1 MKKIN
6 NILKN
11 IVTQNFFYSVFFL
24 VTFFSNSVFSQ
35 NDKEKLI
42 LPALKVAEY
51 GFKDNYRTFKTTYI
65 DSTSFDK
72 YYYNTEMK
80 LDYVLRYFFH
90 TSIEFSNKQNKLV
103 SMDGTIFELN
113 AKSPSQLVDEIVSLI
128 GNMNSGFN
136 ELKTFKKK
144 FK

>member
-1 MKKIN
+1 MFKIN
-6 NILKN
+6 KTFKN
-11 IVTQNFFYSVFFL
+11 IVTQYISYSIFFF

-51 GFKDNYRTFKTTYI
+51 GFRDNYRTFKTTYI

-72 YYYNTEMK
+72 YYYDTDMK

-113 AKSPSQLVDEIVSLI
+113 SKTPSQLVDEIVSLI
-128 GNMNSGFN
+128 GNMSSGFN
-136 ELKTFKKK
+136 ELKNFKKK

>member
-1 MKKIN
+1 MKIN
-6 NILKN
+6 KKLKN
-11 IVTQNFFYSVFFL
+11 IVTQFFFFSIFFV
-24 VTFFSNSVFSQ
+24 VTFFPNSIFSQ

-51 GFKDNYRTFKTTYI
+51 GFKYNYRTFKTTYI
-65 DSTSFDK
+65 DSTSFKK
-72 YYYNTEMK
+72 YYSNTDMK

-103 SMDGTIFELN
+103 SMDGTIFDLSSET
-113 AKSPSQLVDEIVSLI
+113 PSQLVDEIVSLI
-128 GNMNSGFN
+128 GNMNSGFK
-136 ELKTFKKK
+136 ELKDFQKK

>member
-1 MKKIN
+1 M
-6 NILKN
+6 
-11 IVTQNFFYSVFFL
+11 
-24 VTFFSNSVFSQ
+24 VTFFPNSIFSQ

-51 GFKDNYRTFKTTYI
+51 GFKYNYRTFKTTYI
-65 DSTSFDK
+65 DSTSFK
-72 YYYNTEMK
+72 KHYSNTDMK

-103 SMDGTIFELN
+103 SMDGTIFDLN
-113 AKSPSQLVDEIVSLI
+113 SETPSQLVDEIVSLI
-128 GNMNSGFN
+128 GNMNSGFK
-136 ELKTFKKK
+136 ELKDFQKK

>member
-1 MKKIN
+1 MMKIIKIS
-6 NILKN
+6 KN
-11 IVTQNFFYSVFFL
+11 IVTQNFFHSIFFL
-24 VTFFSNSVFSQ
+24 VAFFSSAVFSQ

-65 DSTSFDK
+65 DSTSFEK
-72 YYYNTEMK
+72 YYSNTDMK

-113 AKSPSQLVDEIVSLI
+113 SKSPSQLVDEIVSLI

>member
-1 MKKIN
+1 MKIIN
-6 NILKN
+6 KILKN
-11 IVTQNFFYSVFFL
+11 IVTRFFFHSIFFL
-24 VTFFSNSVFSQ
+24 VTFFSSSVFSQ

-103 SMDGTIFELN
+103 SMDGTIFDLDSET
-113 AKSPSQLVDEIVSLI
+113 PSQLVDEILSLI
-128 GNMNSGFN
+128 GNMNSGFK
-136 ELKTFKKK
+136 ELKDFQKK

>member
-1 MKKIN
+1 MKIN
-6 NILKN
+6 KKLKN
-11 IVTQNFFYSVFFL
+11 IVTQFFFFSIFFV
-24 VTFFSNSVFSQ
+24 VTFFPNSIFSQ

-51 GFKDNYRTFKTTYI
+51 GFKYNYRTFKTTYI
-65 DSTSFDK
+65 DSTSFKK
-72 YYYNTEMK
+72 YYSNTDMK

-103 SMDGTIFELN
+103 SMDGTIFYLN
-113 AKSPSQLVDEIVSLI
+113 SETPSQLVDEIVSLI
-128 GNMNSGFN
+128 GNMNSGFK
-136 ELKTFKKK
+136 ELKDFQKK

>member
-1 MKKIN
+1 MKIN
-6 NILKN
+6 KKLKN
-11 IVTQNFFYSVFFL
+11 IVTQFFFFSIFFV
-24 VTFFSNSVFSQ
+24 VTFFPNSIFSQ

-51 GFKDNYRTFKTTYI
+51 GFKYNYRTFKTTYI
-65 DSTSFDK
+65 DSTSFKK
-72 YYYNTEMK
+72 YYSNTDMK

-103 SMDGTIFELN
+103 SMDGTIFDLN
-113 AKSPSQLVDEIVSLI
+113 SETPSQLVDEIVSLI
-128 GNMNSGFN
+128 GNMNSGFK
-136 ELKTFKKK
+136 ELKDFQKK

>member
-1 MKKIN
+1 MKIN
-6 NILKN
+6 KKLKN
-11 IVTQNFFYSVFFL
+11 IVTQFFFFSIFFV
-24 VTFFSNSVFSQ
+24 VTFFPNSIFSQ

-113 AKSPSQLVDEIVSLI
+113 SKSPSQLVDEIVSLI

>member
-1 MKKIN
+1 M
-6 NILKN
+6 
-11 IVTQNFFYSVFFL
+11 
-24 VTFFSNSVFSQ
+24 VTFFPNSIFSQ

-51 GFKDNYRTFKTTYI
+51 GFKYNYRTFKTTYI
-65 DSTSFDK
+65 DSTSFKK
-72 YYYNTEMK
+72 YYSNTDMK

-103 SMDGTIFELN
+103 SMDGTIFDLN
-113 AKSPSQLVDEIVSLI
+113 SETPSQLVDEIVSLI
-128 GNMNSGFN
+128 GNMNSGFK
-136 ELKTFKKK
+136 ELKDFQKK

>member
-1 MKKIN
+1 MKLNKK
-6 NILKN
+6 LKN
-11 IVTQNFFYSVFFL
+11 FVTQFFFSIIFFL
-24 VTFFSNSVFSQ
+24 VTFFPNSVFSQ

-65 DSTSFDK
+65 DSTTFEK
-72 YYYNTEMK
+72 YYSNTDMK
-80 LDYVLRYFFH
+80 LDYVLRFFFH

-103 SMDGTIFELN
+103 SMDGTVFDL
-113 AKSPSQLVDEIVSLI
+113 KSETPSQLVDEIVSLI
-128 GNMNSGFN
+128 GNMNSGFK
-136 ELKTFKKK
+136 ELKDFQKK

>member
-1 MKKIN
+1 MKIN
-6 NILKN
+6 KKLKN
-11 IVTQNFFYSVFFL
+11 IVTQFFFFSIFFV
-24 VTFFSNSVFSQ
+24 VTFFPNSIFSQ

-51 GFKDNYRTFKTTYI
+51 GFKYNYRTFKTTYI
-65 DSTSFDK
+65 DSTSFKK
-72 YYYNTEMK
+72 YYSNTDMK

-103 SMDGTIFELN
+103 SMDGTTFDLN
-113 AKSPSQLVDEIVSLI
+113 SETPSQLVDEIVSLI
-128 GNMNSGFN
+128 GNMNSGFK
-136 ELKTFKKK
+136 ELKDFQKK